1 LDIKYNASWVTLI
14 FDSGEVDF
22 LNDLL
27 KVWEEHLSFIPQ
39 RGKVPERPY
48 TPLDVRNPIWFSFLT
63 KPTRQRLYSLYRVG
77 NTYKVYIPFGLLS
90 LLIQHSWVHPRLV
103 QPLKNIQNI
112 VKEKT
117 PKFDLSKIEFTDLEL
132 KDFQEEAVRR
142 ILTSPRG
149 FIVAPPGSGKTFMGI
164 AIILS
169 APTDSK
175 ILWLT
180 HTKSLQKQSHQRIVK
195 FTDEPIGL
203 IGEGMEDTTKRIT
216 VGMFQTIYRR
226 LKDHD
231 QRFIDYIRSIDI
243 LFVDEAH
250 HLAAD
255 TFYFVTQQ
263 ATKAYAR
270 IALTATPYRDY
281 TPENLFLWGAISPF
295 IVEAEAPTVP
305 VELVYY
311 EMGGSV
317 REVPPIYERDGQK
330 LFNWEYEHAIV
341 KNAARNRLI
350 ALEAI
355 VNRPSLVLVTRLE
368 HGELIRQEILR
379 LSEKYN
385 LGIKVVF
392 LHGIHPG
399 EERVKAMRMIDR
411 GELDIAILSDIGKEG
426 LDVTN
431 IKSVILAA
439 GQKSK
444 VAVIQRAGRGL
455 RPKKYGKVRI
465 VDFIDD
471 GQIVRN
477 HSLQRRRTLKREL
490 DVRWELRRNWK
501 DGILLLERR
510 LREKP
515 LMTEPPPELFQQPL
529 LL

>member
-1 LDIKYNASWVTLI
+1 
-14 FDSGEVDF
+14 
-22 LNDLL
+22 
-27 KVWEEHLSFIPQ
+27 
-39 RGKVPERPY
+39 
-48 TPLDVRNPIWFSFLT
+48 
-63 KPTRQRLYSLYRVG
+63 
-77 NTYKVYIPFGLLS
+77 
-90 LLIQHSWVHPRLV
+90 
-103 QPLKNIQNI
+103 
-112 VKEKT
+112 
-117 PKFDLSKIEFTDLEL
+117 
-132 KDFQEEAVRR
+132 
-142 ILTSPRG
+142 
-149 FIVAPPGSGKTFMGI
+149 
-164 AIILS
+164 
-169 APTDSK
+169 
-175 ILWLT
+175 
-180 HTKSLQKQSHQRIVK
+180 
-195 FTDEPIGL
+195 
-203 IGEGMEDTTKRIT
+203 
-216 VGMFQTIYRR
+216 
-226 LKDHD
+226 
-231 QRFIDYIRSIDI
+231 
-243 LFVDEAH
+243 
-250 HLAAD
+250 
-255 TFYFVTQQ
+255 
-263 ATKAYAR
+263 
-270 IALTATPYRDY
+270 
-281 TPENLFLWGAISPF
+281 
-295 IVEAEAPTVP
+295 
-305 VELVYY
+305 
-311 EMGGSV
+311 
-317 REVPPIYERDGQK
+317 QK

-368 HGELIRQEILR
+368 HGEFIRQEILK

-385 LGIKVVF
+385 LNIKVVF
-392 LHGIHPG
+392 LHGTHPG

-426 LDVTN
+426 LDVMN

-515 LMTEPPPELFQQPL
+515 LMTEPSPELFQQPL